1 LEVFKITNKNFN
13 KIIKIAARAIKE
25 GKVLIC
31 PTDTVYGLLCDAT
44 NENTIKRLLKIKR
57 RPNWKPVP
65 IFIRDVKTAKKLAF
79 VNKSQE
85 KFLRKFWPG
94 KVTFILRRKNN
105 LLRILS
111 GNKKTVGLR
120 IPNYKFINILLEKL
134 NVSLTGTSANISGL
148 PASTKVRD
156 IINQFKNKNNQPD
169 LILDAGNLKP
179 SSPSTVID
187 LTGKRSKILRK

>member
-1 LEVFKITNKNFN
+1 MEVFKITNKNFN